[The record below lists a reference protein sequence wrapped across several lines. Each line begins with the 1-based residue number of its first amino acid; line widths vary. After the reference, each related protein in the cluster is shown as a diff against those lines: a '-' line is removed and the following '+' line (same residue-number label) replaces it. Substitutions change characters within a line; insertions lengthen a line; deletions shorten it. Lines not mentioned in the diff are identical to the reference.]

1 VVAENRYESPDHYMP
16 IAAQASYM
24 GQIERGDPGGEDY
37 ISQYREEY
45 KAGTTVD
52 VAFACVVGRKKS

>member
-1 VVAENRYESPDHYMP
+1 MP

-24 GQIERGDPGGEDY
+24 GQIERGDPGGEEY